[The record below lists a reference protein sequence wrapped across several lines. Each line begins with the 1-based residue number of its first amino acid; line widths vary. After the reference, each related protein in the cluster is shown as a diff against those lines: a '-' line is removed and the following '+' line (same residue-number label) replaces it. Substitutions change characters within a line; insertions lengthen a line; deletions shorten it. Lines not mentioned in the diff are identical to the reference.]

1 MRPAVL
7 PGMFDSAPT
16 SLTNAEQARQ
26 ERDRVLAQLEQQAG
40 QQFMAKA
47 CAFVLAYLEQH
58 GDTSGELLTS
68 ALVEAGI
75 VPVKG
80 DTRAYGAIYRALS
93 QRGQITC
100 VGFVNRV
107 KGNLTAGGRLWRRA
121 RVVSQG
127 E

>member
-1 MRPAVL
+1 MALAQALPLSDPIMAPQPKRRKHTPA
-7 PGMFDSAPT
+7 
-16 SLTNAEQARQ
+16 E

-58 GDTSGELLTS
+58 GDSSGELLTS

-80 DTRAYGAIYRALS
+80 DTRAYGPVYGVLARKREIE
-93 QRGQITC
+93 C
-100 VGFVNRV
+100 VGFVKRV
-107 KGNLTAGGRLWRRA
+107 HGNLTAGGRLWRR
-121 RVVSQG
+121 VSTTG
-127 E
+127 